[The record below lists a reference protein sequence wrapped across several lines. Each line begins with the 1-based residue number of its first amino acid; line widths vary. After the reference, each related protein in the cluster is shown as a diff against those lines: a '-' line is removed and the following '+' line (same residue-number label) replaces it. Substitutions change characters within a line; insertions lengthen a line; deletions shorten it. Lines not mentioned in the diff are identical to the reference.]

1 MNVTQTVDLESEKKM
16 LLDEI
21 RGLIEAKIKWLLEC
35 GASVWEV
42 WDFVE
47 EVFDELDAVIRYKI
61 DDILVEET
69 MKKRRGDGR

>member
-16 LLDEI
+16 LVDEI
-21 RGLIEAKIKWLLEC
+21 RGLIEARIKWLLEC
-35 GASVWEV
+35 GVSVWDV

-47 EVFDELDAVIRYKI
+47 EVFDELDVVIRYKI